1 MSPSVIGKYP
11 ESLGEFRC
19 NFVPVMMITPGAMYE
34 NHGVSAGAGKL
45 PIKIYAIDFVCR
57 HKLEFRK
64 KNLI

>member
-1 MSPSVIGKYP
+1 
-11 ESLGEFRC
+11 
-19 NFVPVMMITPGAMYE
+19 MITPGAMYE